1 MMYNRDGQTN
11 RTTSRCREVELIST
25 FSQQILESLPVIGD
39 PGHLETGEGCQSQCQ
54 DGSRSQSRL
63 FWSSNIAAKSRS
75 KTLMIFQDE
84 EMPILTGNF
93 SGIAVFDDTN
103 IIVIVIVLLI
113 IIIIIIIIM
122 IIIIIISIIIGYI
135 LYNYIN
141 VIWMNDYD
149 LTVTSL
155 ERWLIKGNHPWY
167 HSQIAL
173 FLLFLYWWTI
183 VNTSARILS
192 I

>member
-11 RTTSRCREVELIST
+11 RATSRCREVKLIST
-25 FSQQILESLPVIGD
+25 SSQQMLESLPAIDD

-93 SGIAVFDDTN
+93 SGIAVFDDTSV
-103 IIVIVIVLLI
+103 IVMVIVIVII
-113 IIIIIIIIM
+113 III
-122 IIIIIISIIIGYI
+122 IIIGYI
-135 LYNYIN
+135 LYNIIY
-141 VIWMNDYD
+141 
-149 LTVTSL
+149 
-155 ERWLIKGNHPWY
+155 
-167 HSQIAL
+167 
-173 FLLFLYWWTI
+173 TI
-183 VNTSARILS
+183 I
-192 I
+192 